1 MYLGQGVSFTRSGNV
16 LTVSGETV
24 GAVHLEQTGYTQ
36 ARLQGT
42 GGTLDKT
49 FDLEDGFNLL
59 TFPNVAL
66 TSISVT
72 FTGTGSVDWTDA
84 GVFETDIDLTDE
96 KKRHRPRTYRPSFT
110 VPEGGKFGTATAV
123 VGELAFEW
131 RYLDW
136 DKVDVLEGLFDRL
149 GVLGEPLFVLIP
161 DGFEGER
168 YDVVITSP
176 LDFYPSVPS
185 NFNSGASGALVFSTV

>member
-1 MYLGQGVSFTRSGNV
+1 MYLGQAISFTRSGNV

-24 GAVHLEQTGYTQ
+24 GAVHFSQTGYTQ

-42 GGTLDKT
+42 GGVLDKT
-49 FDLEDGFNLL
+49 FDLQDGYNLL
-59 TFPNVAL
+59 TFSNVAL

-72 FTGTGSVDWTDA
+72 FTGTGTVDWTEA
-84 GVFETDIDLTDE
+84 GVFLTDIDLTDE
-96 KKRHRPRTYRPSFT
+96 KLRHRPRTFRPSFT

-136 DKVDVLEGLFDRL
+136 DKVDVLEVLFDRL

-161 DGFEGER
+161 DGFEGDR
-168 YDVVITSP
+168 YNVVITSP
-176 LDFYPSVPS
+176 FDFYPSIGS
-185 NFNSGASGALVFSTV
+185 HFNSGASGALVFSTV